1 MLFIK
6 RTLINAPAEEVFR
19 WHARQGA
26 MERLSPPWDRV
37 ELLERKGGLEPGALV
52 KLRVHTGP
60 VSMLWLAE
68 HGAMQ
73 PGRMF
78 SDHQLTGPFA
88 RWEHVHSFEPQGD
101 HCVLEDRIDYELPL
115 GIIGRTLGRR
125 FVRNKLESAFAYR
138 HAVTAA
144 DISTHLAVKGVKAMR
159 ILITGASGLVG
170 RELKNF
176 LTAGGHEVKTLGR
189 GKADITWNVE
199 RSMLNA
205 SELEG
210 FDAIVHLA
218 GANVGERWTRKH
230 RAAIYDSRINGTGLL
245 CRALKQ
251 LKRPPKVLVCASAV
265 GIYGNRGEESI
276 DESSSHGGGF
286 LASVCRAWEQACQP
300 AVEAGVRV
308 VNLRFGIILSPRG
321 GALGKML
328 LPFKLGLG
336 TNLGSGRQW
345 MSWVSIDDA
354 IGAVHHAIVSENL
367 RGPVNVTA
375 PNPVT
380 NREFTKTMGKVLLR
394 PVIWFLPW
402 FATALPLK
410 LIMGEMADEMLLGG
424 ARVMP
429 AKLLASGYKFRHETL
444 EAALRHV
451 LGKRGQVAAPALAKA

>member
-1 MLFIK
+1 MQFIK
-6 RTLINAPAEEVFR
+6 RTLIDASAEEVFC
-19 WHARQGA
+19 WHARKGA

-37 ELLERKGGLEPGALV
+37 ELLERDGGLEPGARV

-60 VSMLWLAE
+60 VSLLWLAE
-68 HGAMQ
+68 HGPMEQ
-73 PGRMF
+73 GRMF
-78 SDHQLTGPFA
+78 SDHQLAGPFA
-88 RWEHVHSFEPQGD
+88 RWEHVHRFEPQGEK
-101 HCVLEDRIDYELPL
+101 CVLEDRIDYQLPL
-115 GIIGRTLGRR
+115 GALGNTLGRR
-125 FVRNKLESAFAYR
+125 FVQNKLESAFAYR

-144 DISTHLAVKGVKAMR
+144 DIAAHLAAKGVKAMR

-170 RELKNF
+170 RELKSF
-176 LTAGGHEVKTLGR
+176 LSAGGHEVKTLGR
-189 GKADITWNVE
+189 TRADIIWNVE
-199 RSMLNA
+199 RNA
-205 SELEG
+205 LSTADLEG

-218 GANVGERWTRKH
+218 GANVGQRWTRKH
-230 RAAIYDSRINGTGLL
+230 RADIYDSRINGTGLL
-245 CRALKQ
+245 SQALKQ
-251 LKRPPKVLVCASAV
+251 LKHPPKVFVCASAV
-265 GIYGNRGEESI
+265 GIYGDRA
-276 DESSSHGGGF
+276 DESLDEGSSHGGGF

-300 AVEAGVRV
+300 AIEAGIRV

-354 IGAVHHAIVSENL
+354 IGAIHHAIVSESL

-375 PNPVT
+375 PEPVT

-402 FATALPLK
+402 FVTALPMR
-410 LIMGEMADEMLLGG
+410 LILGEMADQMLLGG
-424 ARVMP
+424 ARVLP
-429 AKLLASGYKFRHETL
+429 KQLQATGYKFRHTTL

-451 LGKRGQVAAPALAKA
+451 LGKRGHVAAPTLSKA

>member
-1 MLFIK
+1 
-6 RTLINAPAEEVFR
+6 
-19 WHARQGA
+19 

-37 ELLERKGGLEPGALV
+37 ELLERTGGLEPGALV

-78 SDHQLTGPFA
+78 SDHQLRGPFA

-144 DISTHLAVKGVKAMR
+144 DIAAHLAVKGVKAMR

-189 GKADITWNVE
+189 GRADIMWNVE
-199 RSMLNA
+199 RNMLNPA
-205 SELEG
+205 DLEG

-218 GANVGERWTRKH
+218 GANVGQRWTRKH
-230 RAAIYDSRINGTGLL
+230 RAAIYDSRVNGTGLL
-245 CRALKQ
+245 CRALKL

-265 GIYGNRGEESI
+265 GIYGDRG
-276 DESSSHGGGF
+276 DEALDETSSHGGGF
-286 LASVCRAWEQACQP
+286 LATVCRAWEQACQP
-300 AVEAGVRV
+300 ATEAGVRV

-336 TNLGSGRQW
+336 TNLGSGNQW

-354 IGAVHHAIVSENL
+354 IGAVHHAIVSENM
-367 RGPVNVTA
+367 RGAINVTA

-380 NREFTKTMGKVLLR
+380 NRDFTKTMGKVLLR
-394 PVIWFLPW
+394 PVVWFLPW
-402 FATALPLK
+402 VATALPMK
-410 LIMGEMADEMLLGG
+410 LILGEMADEMLLGG
-424 ARVMP
+424 ARVLP
-429 AKLLASGYKFRHETL
+429 AKLLASGYKFRHDTL
-444 EAALRHV
+444 DTALRHV
-451 LGKRGQVAAPALAKA
+451 LGKRGHVAAPALSQV